1 MRLVFIAPSVL
12 SADRAG
18 DYDITFIKRLISA
31 GGLFKHF
38 EPMCRSV
45 ELFGQPL
52 NQAFVCHYRS
62 PLIYLR
68 YPPEGYY

>member
-1 MRLVFIAPSVL
+1 MLLVFITLSVL

-18 DYDITFIKRLISA
+18 DYDITFIKRLIFSSRKR

-52 NQAFVCHYRS
+52 NSAFICA
-62 PLIYLR
+62 
-68 YPPEGYY
+68 